1 MLILAYK
8 TEKTKTM
15 KKTILFFLS
24 LAVIISCN
32 EKKQETKNT
41 TPQNHEK
48 THSYKKP
55 EESKLNPVQETVK
68 SFEILLPKEYRDWGK
83 ENEVNA
89 LTNDWLDLY
98 QKDGKYYLGNAD
110 YTIAR
115 GFSECSGD
123 STKIINSKTNT
134 LLLIGNSQLAK
145 GEIKAVKIGKNKIW
159 PKEKIK
165 FHFGNEEYTLRA
177 EGKVLSSETVSTD
190 EGEELYQNVKDY
202 KLYLSA
208 NNSPETLFLEE
219 ASFNDTF
226 VELLFIGDINKDGKP
241 DFIFGANRDYEEERV
256 ILYLSSRAK
265 KGKLIKKAAEV
276 AIQFDC

>member
-1 MLILAYK
+1 
-8 TEKTKTM
+8 M

-32 EKKQETKNT
+32 EKTQKTKNAT
-41 TPQNHEK
+41 LQNQEK

-55 EESKLNPVQETVK
+55 EVPKVNPAQETVENLK
-68 SFEILLPKEYRDWGK
+68 ILLPKEYRDWGK
-83 ENEVNA
+83 ENEADV

-98 QKDGKYYLGNAD
+98 EKGGKYYLGKAD
-110 YTIAR
+110 FKITR

-123 STKIINSKTNT
+123 STRIINSKTNT
-134 LLLIGNSQLAK
+134 LLLIGHSRLVK
-145 GEIKAVKIGKNKIW
+145 GEIKTVKIGKNKIW
-159 PKEKIK
+159 PKEKLK
-165 FHFGNEEYTLRA
+165 FYFGNEEYTLRA

-208 NNSPETLFLEE
+208 NNAPETLFLEQE
-219 ASFNDTF
+219 SFNDTF
-226 VELLFIGDINKDGKP
+226 VELLFIGDIDKDGKP

-256 ILYLSSRAK
+256 ILYLSSQAK